1 MNKAPGPQIG
11 SDQRG
16 REEEEEDSNLFTSS
30 SSPSCGPSPGPPTTP
45 WFIPSDLFSPS
56 EVPAWPPHPFPLRVH
71 THTHTARP
79 LNSWWLSFMAARG
92 LTLPCFS
99 SSSTALML
107 ETQISVVWFQIIPES
122 LLCCGGVLRPVRSAC
137 FSSQVLFCRDKRG
150 HGPMAADKNAKQP
163 WPDQTGSPRCY
174 LPACSTVL
182 VPWGKKVKEP
192 GMKLAGVSAT
202 AARCLTLR
210 GKGGFQPLKGEKWPR
225 LHIVWGVW
233 CCSTHRLNEDTFL
246 IQFPKWNLAAGMNFK
261 LWLIP
266 PK

>member
-1 MNKAPGPQIG
+1 
-11 SDQRG
+11 
-16 REEEEEDSNLFTSS
+16 
-30 SSPSCGPSPGPPTTP
+30 
-45 WFIPSDLFSPS
+45 
-56 EVPAWPPHPFPLRVH
+56 
-71 THTHTARP
+71 
-79 LNSWWLSFMAARG
+79 MAARG

-122 LLCCGGVLRPVRSAC
+122 PLCCGGVLRPVRSAC

-225 LHIVWGVW
+225 LHIVLGCLVLLSSQTKWGHFFNSIPKMKS
-233 CCSTHRLNEDTFL
+233 CSRDELQAVINSSKIRRIWGKKTSFVSFQRLDSFSLLLVEE
-246 IQFPKWNLAAGMNFK
+246 ISIKSVC
-261 LWLIP
+261 WLVITAQVLLNCY
-266 PK
+266 